1 LLYMP
6 LLDLQQHLK
15 QELLNNPFL
24 EMVEM
29 EEEEEEEDESP
40 EAEAATEEDKA
51 NDEID
56 WEEILLDG
64 FDAGGRREE
73 HEEREYYEPVTVD
86 TRDLSDHL
94 RDQITLLELSPR
106 QQLLA
111 EEFIGNVNEDGSLAS
126 PLNDIL
132 ISINETVSKVA
143 EEINPELEDLPLY
156 TLAEVEQM
164 LGIIQSLDPPGV
176 GSRDLRECLMLQL
189 REAGL
194 EQSVPYRLV
203 RDCFDEL
210 INHRWS
216 EISKRFGISPA
227 DVQRAADEIKK
238 LDPKPG
244 LMYSSASDNYI
255 IPDLIV
261 EKIDGRY
268 HVFLNDANLPRLKL
282 SKAYQEIARDKKK
295 FEGESKEFISNKLN
309 SANWMIQAIEQ
320 RRQTM
325 LKVMNYIVDR
335 QRDFFEKGVQY
346 LKPLTLR
353 EVAEVINMHEST
365 VSRVTNEKYVQT
377 PRGVL
382 PLKFFFSSGLS
393 TTAGEDVSARGIK
406 AQIEKLVSEEDPKH
420 PLTDQAIVNIL
431 KESVVID
438 DGSEDDTWAVLQQ
451 LARRYPFLKL
461 ARHRSRRGIADALR
475 TGYLHASGRVLVFY
489 PADLQFKPEDIP
501 RLVAPILA
509 DEADMV
515 TGFKQGKYEKAFVS
529 KIYNGLSRML
539 FHVPV
544 KDLNSVKAYRREIM
558 DSLPVRPDWHR
569 YMF

>member
-1 LLYMP
+1 MKAGLNQSTQLKQELKINPRLYQAMDLLYMP

-24 EMVEM
+24 DLVEQ
-29 EEEEEEEDESP
+29 EEEDEEEEGTET
-40 EAEAATEEDKA
+40 EATAEETERKEE

-73 HEEREYYEPVTVD
+73 HEEKEYYEPVTVE
-86 TRDLSDHL
+86 TRDLSDYL
-94 RDQITLLELSPR
+94 MEQVSLLELSPR
-106 QQLLA
+106 EALLA
-111 EEFIGNVNEDGSLAS
+111 QEFIGNINDDGYLACAVEE
-126 PLNDIL
+126 IVE
-132 ISINETVSKVA
+132 SINEMVRGAA
-143 EEINPELEDLPLY
+143 EENGTDPEDAPVYSKQE
-156 TLAEVEQM
+156 AEAM
-164 LGIIQSLDPPGV
+164 LQKMQSLDPPGV
-176 GSRDLRECLMLQL
+176 AARDLRECLMLQL

-194 EQSVPYRLV
+194 EHSVPYRLV
-203 RDCFDEL
+203 RDCFEEL

-216 EISKRFGISPA
+216 EISKRFGISPS
-227 DVQRAADEIKK
+227 DVQKAADEISK
-238 LDPKPG
+238 LEPKPG
-244 LMYSSASDNYI
+244 LKFSAASDNYI

-261 EKIDGRY
+261 EKIDGKY
-268 HVFLNDANLPRLKL
+268 HIFLNDANLPRLKL
-282 SKAYQEIARDKKK
+282 SRAYQEIARDKKK

-335 QRDFFEKGVQY
+335 QRDFFEKGVQH

-365 VSRVTNEKYVQT
+365 VSRVTNEKFVQT

-406 AQIEKLVSEEDPKH
+406 DQIQKLVENEDPKH

-431 KESVVID
+431 KESGVQI
-438 DGSEDDTWAVLQQ
+438 
-451 LARRYPFLKL
+451 ARRTVAKYRDQLGVL
-461 ARHRSRRGIADALR
+461 SARMRK
-475 TGYLHASGRVLVFY
+475 RV
-489 PADLQFKPEDIP
+489 
-501 RLVAPILA
+501 
-509 DEADMV
+509 
-515 TGFKQGKYEKAFVS
+515 
-529 KIYNGLSRML
+529 
-539 FHVPV
+539 
-544 KDLNSVKAYRREIM
+544 
-558 DSLPVRPDWHR
+558 
-569 YMF
+569 

>member
-1 LLYMP
+1 MKAGLSQSTQLRQELKINPRLYQAMDLLYMP

-24 EMVEM
+24 DMVELEDDEA
-29 EEEEEEEDESP
+29 EEEEAAEP
-40 EAEAATEEDKA
+40 EAPTEQKDSS
-51 NDEID
+51 DEID

-64 FDAGGRREE
+64 FDTGGRREE

-94 RDQITLLELSPR
+94 ADQITLLDLTPR

-111 EEFIGNVNEDGSLAS
+111 DEFIGNINEDGYLAC
-126 PLNDIL
+126 PLDTLLVTVNDTI
-132 ISINETVSKVA
+132 VKAA
-143 EEINPELEDLPLY
+143 EAIERDTEDLPLY
-156 TLAEVEQM
+156 TLQEVDDMLRTVQM
-164 LGIIQSLDPPGV
+164 LDPPGV
-176 GSRDLRECLMLQL
+176 GARDLRECLMLQL

-194 EQSVPYRLV
+194 EQSVPFRLV

-216 EISKRFGISPA
+216 EISKRFGISPG

-244 LMYSSASDNYI
+244 LVYSSASDNYI

-282 SKAYQEIARDKKK
+282 SRAYQEIARDKKK
-295 FEGESKEFISNKLN
+295 FEGENKEFISNKLN

-335 QRDFFEKGVQY
+335 QRDFFEKGVQF

-353 EVAEVINMHEST
+353 EVAEVISMHEST
-365 VSRVTNEKYVQT
+365 VSRVTNEKFVQT

-431 KESVVID
+431 KEGGVQI
-438 DGSEDDTWAVLQQ
+438 
-451 LARRYPFLKL
+451 ARRTVAKYRDQLGVL
-461 ARHRSRRGIADALR
+461 SARMRK
-475 TGYLHASGRVLVFY
+475 RV
-489 PADLQFKPEDIP
+489 
-501 RLVAPILA
+501 
-509 DEADMV
+509 
-515 TGFKQGKYEKAFVS
+515 
-529 KIYNGLSRML
+529 
-539 FHVPV
+539 
-544 KDLNSVKAYRREIM
+544 
-558 DSLPVRPDWHR
+558 
-569 YMF
+569 

>member
-1 LLYMP
+1 MKAGLSQSTQLKQELKINPRLYQAMDLLYMP

-24 EMVEM
+24 DMVEP
-29 EEEEEEEDESP
+29 EEDEEES
-40 EAEAATEEDKA
+40 EYEATETETQTEPEEKA
-51 NDEID
+51 NNDEID

-94 RDQITLLELSPR
+94 LDQISLLELTPR
-106 QQLLA
+106 QAFLA
-111 EEFIGNVNEDGSLAS
+111 DEFIGNINEDGYLACSLDDL
-126 PLNDIL
+126 LNAVND
-132 ISINETVSKVA
+132 TVVKAA
-143 EEINPELEDLPLY
+143 EEIDRDTDDLPLY
-156 TLAEVEQM
+156 SRTEIEEM
-164 LGIIQSLDPPGV
+164 LSTIQALDPPGV
-176 GSRDLRECLMLQL
+176 GARDLRECLMLQL
-189 REAGL
+189 KEAGL

-203 RDCFDEL
+203 RDCFEEL

-216 EISKRFGISPA
+216 EISKRFGISPT
-227 DVQRAADEIKK
+227 DVQKAADEIKK

-244 LMYSSASDNYI
+244 LVYSDASDNYI

-282 SKAYQEIARDKKK
+282 SRAYQEIARDKKK
-295 FEGESKEFISNKLN
+295 FEGENKEFISTKLN

-365 VSRVTNEKYVQT
+365 VSRVTNEKFVQT

-393 TTAGEDVSARGIK
+393 TTQGEDVSARGIK
-406 AQIEKLVSEEDPKH
+406 AQIEKLVSEEDAKH

-431 KESVVID
+431 KESGVQI
-438 DGSEDDTWAVLQQ
+438 
-451 LARRYPFLKL
+451 ARRTVAKYRDQLGVL
-461 ARHRSRRGIADALR
+461 SARMRK
-475 TGYLHASGRVLVFY
+475 RV
-489 PADLQFKPEDIP
+489 
-501 RLVAPILA
+501 
-509 DEADMV
+509 
-515 TGFKQGKYEKAFVS
+515 
-529 KIYNGLSRML
+529 
-539 FHVPV
+539 
-544 KDLNSVKAYRREIM
+544 
-558 DSLPVRPDWHR
+558 
-569 YMF
+569 

>member
-1 LLYMP
+1 MRPGLGQHTQLKQELKINPRLYQAMDLLYMP

-24 EMVEM
+24 DMIEPD
-29 EEEEEEEDESP
+29 EEDEEEGEP
-40 EAEAATEEDKA
+40 QQDEQTQETEAEKEEKG
-51 NDEID
+51 EID

-86 TRDLSDHL
+86 SRDLSDHL
-94 RDQITLLELSPR
+94 RDQVTLLDLNGR
-106 QQLLA
+106 QMFLA
-111 EEFIGNVNEDGSLAS
+111 EEFIGNINEDGYLACG
-126 PLNDIL
+126 LEKIVEGA
-132 ISINETVSKVA
+132 NEEVQKAA
-143 EEINPELEDLPLY
+143 EDSEREVTDLPLY
-156 TLAEVEQM
+156 TVAEAEEM
-164 LGIIQSLDPPGV
+164 LGVVQSLDPPGV
-176 GSRDLRECLMLQL
+176 GARDLRECLMLQL

-194 EQSVPYRLV
+194 EHSVPYRLV

-210 INHRWS
+210 IAHRWS

-227 DVQRAADEIKK
+227 DVQKAADEIAK

-244 LMYSSASDNYI
+244 LVYSDASDNYI

-261 EKIDGRY
+261 DKIDGKY

-295 FEGESKEFISNKLN
+295 FDGENKEFISNKLN

-325 LKVMNYIVDR
+325 LKVMNYIVER
-335 QRDFFEKGVQY
+335 QREFFEKGVQY

-353 EVAEVINMHEST
+353 EVAEVISMHEST
-365 VSRVTNEKYVQT
+365 VSRVTNEKFVQT

-406 AQIEKLVSEEDPKH
+406 AQIQKLVSDENPKH

-431 KESVVID
+431 KETGVQI
-438 DGSEDDTWAVLQQ
+438 
-451 LARRYPFLKL
+451 ARRTVAKYRDQLGVL
-461 ARHRSRRGIADALR
+461 SARMRK
-475 TGYLHASGRVLVFY
+475 RV
-489 PADLQFKPEDIP
+489 
-501 RLVAPILA
+501 
-509 DEADMV
+509 
-515 TGFKQGKYEKAFVS
+515 
-529 KIYNGLSRML
+529 
-539 FHVPV
+539 
-544 KDLNSVKAYRREIM
+544 
-558 DSLPVRPDWHR
+558 
-569 YMF
+569 

>member
-1 LLYMP
+1 MRPGLSQSTQLKQELKINPRLYQAMDLLYMP

-24 EMVEM
+24 EMVEP
-29 EEEEEEEDESP
+29 EEDEEENEQET
-40 EAEAATEEDKA
+40 EAEVEGSAEQTEKTQS
-51 NDEID
+51 DEID

-64 FDAGGRREE
+64 FDAGGRKEE

-86 TRDLSDHL
+86 SRDLADHL
-94 RDQITLLELSPR
+94 RDQITLLDLTPR
-106 QQLLA
+106 QVVLA
-111 EEFIGNVNEDGSLAS
+111 EEFIGNIDEDGYLKAS
-126 PLNDIL
+126 IEDIVHGVNDMVKQAAEQ
-132 ISINETVSKVA
+132 NEA
-143 EEINPELEDLPLY
+143 FDGEELPLY
-156 TLAEVEQM
+156 TAQESEEMLAT
-164 LGIIQSLDPPGV
+164 IQNLDPPGV
-176 GSRDLRECLMLQL
+176 GARDLRECLMLQL

-194 EQSVPYRLV
+194 EHSVPYRLV

-216 EISKRFGISPA
+216 EISKRFGISPS
-227 DVQRAADEIKK
+227 DVQKAADEIQK

-244 LMYSSASDNYI
+244 IKYSDLSDNYI

-261 EKIDGRY
+261 DKIDGKY

-282 SKAYQEIARDKKK
+282 SKTYQEIARDKKK
-295 FEGESKEFISNKLN
+295 FEGESKEFISSKLN

-335 QRDFFEKGVQY
+335 QRDFFEKGVQF

-365 VSRVTNEKYVQT
+365 VSRVTNEKFVQT

-406 AQIEKLVSEEDPKH
+406 AQIQKLVSEEDARH

-431 KESVVID
+431 KQNGVQI
-438 DGSEDDTWAVLQQ
+438 
-451 LARRYPFLKL
+451 ARRTVAKYRDQLGVL
-461 ARHRSRRGIADALR
+461 SARMRK
-475 TGYLHASGRVLVFY
+475 RV
-489 PADLQFKPEDIP
+489 
-501 RLVAPILA
+501 
-509 DEADMV
+509 
-515 TGFKQGKYEKAFVS
+515 
-529 KIYNGLSRML
+529 
-539 FHVPV
+539 
-544 KDLNSVKAYRREIM
+544 
-558 DSLPVRPDWHR
+558 
-569 YMF
+569 

>member
-1 LLYMP
+1 MKAGLSQSTQLRQELKINPRLYQAMDLLYMP

-24 EMVEM
+24 DMVELEEDEEA
-29 EEEEEEEDESP
+29 EEEEAAEP
-40 EAEAATEEDKA
+40 EAPTEQKDSS
-51 NDEID
+51 DEID

-64 FDAGGRREE
+64 FDTGGRREE

-94 RDQITLLELSPR
+94 ADQIALLELTPR

-111 EEFIGNVNEDGSLAS
+111 DEFIGNINEDGYLAC
-126 PLNDIL
+126 PLDDLLVAVNDTIVKAAE
-132 ISINETVSKVA
+132 SIERDT
-143 EEINPELEDLPLY
+143 EDLPLY
-156 TLAEVEQM
+156 TMPEVEEM
-164 LGIIQSLDPPGV
+164 LHTVQTLDPPGV
-176 GSRDLRECLMLQL
+176 SARDLRECLMLQL

-194 EQSVPYRLV
+194 EQSVPFRLV

-216 EISKRFGISPA
+216 EISKRFGISPG

-244 LMYSSASDNYI
+244 LVYSSASDNYI

-261 EKIDGRY
+261 EKIDGKY

-282 SKAYQEIARDKKK
+282 SRAYQEIARDKKK
-295 FEGESKEFISNKLN
+295 FEGENKEFISNKLN

-335 QRDFFEKGVQY
+335 QRDFFEKGVQF

-365 VSRVTNEKYVQT
+365 VSRVTNEKFVQT

-406 AQIEKLVSEEDPKH
+406 AQIEKLVGEEDPKH

-431 KESVVID
+431 KEGGVQI
-438 DGSEDDTWAVLQQ
+438 
-451 LARRYPFLKL
+451 ARRTVAKYRDQLGVL
-461 ARHRSRRGIADALR
+461 SARMRK
-475 TGYLHASGRVLVFY
+475 RV
-489 PADLQFKPEDIP
+489 
-501 RLVAPILA
+501 
-509 DEADMV
+509 
-515 TGFKQGKYEKAFVS
+515 
-529 KIYNGLSRML
+529 
-539 FHVPV
+539 
-544 KDLNSVKAYRREIM
+544 
-558 DSLPVRPDWHR
+558 
-569 YMF
+569 

>member
-1 LLYMP
+1 MKTGLNQSTQLRQEMKINPRLYQAMDLLYMP

-24 EMVEM
+24 ELVEP
-29 EEEEEEEDESP
+29 EEEDE
-40 EAEAATEEDKA
+40 EEGTDAETAAATDDQTA
-51 NDEID
+51 STDTDDSGEID
-56 WEEILLDG
+56 WEGILLDG

-86 TRDLSDHL
+86 TRDLGDHL
-94 RDQITLLELSPR
+94 RDQVSLLDLSPR
-106 QQLLA
+106 QLVLA
-111 EEFIGNVNEDGSLAS
+111 EEFIGNINEDGYLACS
-126 PLNDIL
+126 TEEIL
-132 ISINETVSKVA
+132 EGINETILNAADAAGHSGDVPVYSG
-143 EEINPELEDLPLY
+143 EE
-156 TLAEVEQM
+156 AEQM
-164 LGIIQSLDPPGV
+164 LAIIQSLDPAGV
-176 GSRDLRECLMLQL
+176 GARDLRECLMLQL
-189 REAGL
+189 RDAGL

-227 DVQRAADEIKK
+227 DVQRAADEIAK

-244 LMYSSASDNYI
+244 LMYSSGNDNYI
-255 IPDLIV
+255 IPDLVV
-261 EKIDGRY
+261 EKIDGKY
-268 HVFLNDANLPRLKL
+268 HVFLNDGNLPRLKL
-282 SKAYQEIARDKKK
+282 SRAYQEIARDKKK

-325 LKVMNYIVDR
+325 LKVMNYIVER

-393 TTAGEDVSARGIK
+393 TTGGEDVSARGIK
-406 AQIEKLVSEEDPKH
+406 DQIEKLVQGEDPRH

-431 KESVVID
+431 KESGVQI
-438 DGSEDDTWAVLQQ
+438 
-451 LARRYPFLKL
+451 ARRTVAKYRDQLGVL
-461 ARHRSRRGIADALR
+461 SARMRK
-475 TGYLHASGRVLVFY
+475 RV
-489 PADLQFKPEDIP
+489 
-501 RLVAPILA
+501 
-509 DEADMV
+509 
-515 TGFKQGKYEKAFVS
+515 
-529 KIYNGLSRML
+529 
-539 FHVPV
+539 
-544 KDLNSVKAYRREIM
+544 
-558 DSLPVRPDWHR
+558 
-569 YMF
+569 

>member
-1 LLYMP
+1 MRQGLSQNTQLKQELKINPRLYQAMDLLYMP

-24 EMVEM
+24 DMVEP
-29 EEEEEEEDESP
+29 EDDEEDEGEVQEETANP
-40 EAEAATEEDKA
+40 EAEPEKDEKG
-51 NDEID
+51 EID

-86 TRDLSDHL
+86 SRDLSDHL
-94 RDQITLLELSPR
+94 RDQVSLLDLNPR
-106 QQLLA
+106 QMYLA
-111 EEFIGNVNEDGSLAS
+111 DEFIGNINEDGYLACG
-126 PLNDIL
+126 LDKIL
-132 ISINETVSKVA
+132 EGVNESVQKAA
-143 EEINPELEDLPLY
+143 EEAERDLSEVPLY
-156 TLAEVEQM
+156 TMPEAEDM
-164 LGIIQSLDPPGV
+164 LGVIQSLDPPGV
-176 GSRDLRECLMLQL
+176 GARDLRECLMLQL

-194 EQSVPYRLV
+194 EHSVPFRLV

-210 INHRWS
+210 IAHRWS
-216 EISKRFGISPA
+216 EISKRFGISPV
-227 DVQRAADEIKK
+227 DVQKAADEIAK

-244 LMYSSASDNYI
+244 LVYSDASDNYI

-261 EKIDGRY
+261 DKIDGKY

-295 FEGESKEFISNKLN
+295 FDGENKEFISNKLN

-325 LKVMNYIVDR
+325 LKVMNYIVER
-335 QRDFFEKGVQY
+335 QREFFEKGVQF

-365 VSRVTNEKYVQT
+365 VSRVTNEKFVQT

-406 AQIEKLVSEEDPKH
+406 AQIQKLVSEENPKH

-431 KESVVID
+431 KESGVQI
-438 DGSEDDTWAVLQQ
+438 
-451 LARRYPFLKL
+451 ARRTVAKYRDQLGVL
-461 ARHRSRRGIADALR
+461 SARMRK
-475 TGYLHASGRVLVFY
+475 RV
-489 PADLQFKPEDIP
+489 
-501 RLVAPILA
+501 
-509 DEADMV
+509 
-515 TGFKQGKYEKAFVS
+515 
-529 KIYNGLSRML
+529 
-539 FHVPV
+539 
-544 KDLNSVKAYRREIM
+544 
-558 DSLPVRPDWHR
+558 
-569 YMF
+569 